1 MCICL
6 HSYCLFIIL
15 TTVLSDYS
23 EPTIID
29 ETNFDNDIQDIAAKG
44 LRTFKAHNLKPG
56 HDVTKQGHDVTGQGR
71 IRKMIFK
78 PTKETID
85 PVNLGLSRHIGF
97 GGIAP
102 QKQNWEMQP
111 PSASWQP
118 QVGVIGQQVTI
129 FFSDCI

>member
-29 ETNFDNDIQDIAAKG
+29 ETNFDNDIQDIATKG
-44 LRTFKAHNLKPG
+44 LRTFKPHNLKPG
-56 HDVTKQGHDVTGQGR
+56 HDVTKQGHDVIEQGR

-78 PTKETID
+78 PTKETSD
-85 PVNLGLSRHIGF
+85 PVNLGLSRPLGF

-111 PSASWQP
+111 PSWQP
-118 QVGVIGQQVTI
+118 QVGVIRQQVTI
-129 FFSDCI
+129 FFS